1 MRNPVILALAIKSLR
16 NRKFTAA
23 LTVLSIALAVLLLL
37 GVERI
42 RHESRESF
50 AATIS
55 GTDLVVGARSSPVH
69 LLLSAVFHIGNATNN
84 LRWDSYRAIA
94 GRPGVAWTIP
104 LSLGDSHRG
113 YRVLGT
119 TPDYFEH
126 FRFARDRRLVL
137 AQGRAFEDEHDT
149 VLGAD
154 VAHALKYKP
163 GDSIVIAHGAGD
175 VSFSLHEQ
183 HPFRVAG
190 ILARTGTP
198 VDRTVHVSLEG
209 LDAVHEDGGEDQA
222 ADPLAAIIGGDRRAA
237 AIKPSAP
244 RAITAF
250 LVGLKSRPA
259 ALSMQ
264 RAVSEYAGEPLTAVL
279 PGLALQELWEITGAI
294 EKTLFAVSALVVVV
308 GLAGMLVALLT
319 SLSERRRE
327 MAVLRSVGARPAH
340 VFALILGEAAFL
352 TALGVVLGVSALY
365 VGLLAGQPWLES
377 RLGLFIAVSWPS
389 AYELGLILL
398 VGLAGVLIGLIP
410 AYRCY
415 RYSLADG
422 MTIRI

>member
-1 MRNPVILALAIKSLR
+1 MILALALKSLR

-23 LTVLSIALAVLLLL
+23 LTALSIALSMLLLL

-50 AATIS
+50 AAMIS

-69 LLLSAVFHIGNATNN
+69 LLLYSVFHIGNATNN

-94 GRPGVAWTIP
+94 ANPAVAWTIP

-126 FRFARDRRLVL
+126 FRFARDRRLVMAL
-137 AQGRAFEDEHDT
+137 GKGFGDERDA

-154 VAHALKYKP
+154 VADTLKYRP

-175 VSFSLHEQ
+175 VSFSLHEH
-183 HPFRVAG
+183 HPFKVAG

-198 VDRTVHVSLEG
+198 VDRTVHVSLSG
-209 LDAVHEDGGEDQA
+209 LDAVHDDTDEGGT
-222 ADPLAAIIGGDRRAA
+222 ADPLAAVVGKERHAA
-237 AIKPSAP
+237 AKIPSTP

-250 LVGLKSRPA
+250 LVGLKSRNT
-259 ALSMQ
+259 ALSIQ
-264 RAVSEYAGEPLTAVL
+264 RWVSEYSGEPLTAVL
-279 PGLALQELWEITGAI
+279 PGVALQEVWEITSAV
-294 EKTLFAVSALVVVV
+294 EKTLFAVSGLVVVV

-327 MAVLRSVGARPAH
+327 MAILRSVGARPMH

-352 TALGVVLGVSALY
+352 TAAGIALGVAALY
-365 VGLLAGQPWLES
+365 LGLLAGQPWLES
-377 RLGLFIAVSWPS
+377 RLGLFIEVGRPS
-389 AYELGLILL
+389 AYEFMLIGL
-398 VGLAGVLIGLIP
+398 VGTAGLLIGLIP
-410 AYRCY
+410 AYRIY

-422 MTIRI
+422 MTLKL